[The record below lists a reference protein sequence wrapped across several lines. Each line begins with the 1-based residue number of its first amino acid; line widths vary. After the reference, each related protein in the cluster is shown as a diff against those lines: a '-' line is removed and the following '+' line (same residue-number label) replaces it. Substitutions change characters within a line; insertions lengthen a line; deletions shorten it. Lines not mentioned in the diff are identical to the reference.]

1 MAEVVLRPENPKSSS
16 LEDPHSDSVP
26 MEEAYEYSEPPRS
39 TIIPLT
45 SAPTL
50 KSLSGETLDA
60 SLIQSDYPRLTVQS
74 TYEYSDPPRDTII
87 NPEPISLSEPVT
99 NLKNPPIIESVQ
111 SNKTL
116 IIEDHTDLSFKE
128 RMKAK
133 KIPEQL
139 NIHSFI
145 LMLVGS
151 QNMFLMGSL
160 VFVKIA
166 IELNI
171 TSIQEFL
178 VLIWWAPYA
187 AIAVYAGVYLLL
199 WRFQR
204 RISISASSFFL
215 IQVGIGCESI
225 FLIYANMVI
234 GIELSYLF
242 CASFQLISCVYVAAL
257 TAQCMKS
264 SYTGIVGRLI
274 AMGPCLVCMALY
286 IAFAEGT
293 WNIIAYVFDN

>member
-16 LEDPHSDSVP
+16 LEDPASDSVP
-26 MEEAYEYSEPPRS
+26 LEERYEYSDPPRS

-45 SAPTL
+45 SAPSL
-50 KSLSGETLDA
+50 NSLSGETLDA
-60 SLIQSDYPRLTVQS
+60 NLIQSDYPRLTVQS
-74 TYEYSDPPRDTII
+74 KYEYSDPPRDTIA
-87 NPEPISLSEPVT
+87 NVDPVHVAEPV
-99 NLKNPPIIESVQ
+99 LHLQEAPIIELTK

-116 IIEDHTDLSFKE
+116 VIEDHTDLSFKE

-151 QNMFLMGSL
+151 QNMFLLGSL
-160 VFVKIA
+160 VFVKFV

-178 VLIWWAPYA
+178 LFIWWAPYA
-187 AIAVYAGVYLLL
+187 ALGVYIGVYLLL
-199 WRFQR
+199 WKFQR

-215 IQVGIGCESI
+215 IQVGIGCEAI
-225 FLIYANMVI
+225 FLIYANLII
-234 GIELSYLF
+234 GIDLGYLF
-242 CASFQLISCVYVAAL
+242 CASLQLISCVYVAAL

-264 SYTGIVGRLI
+264 SYTGLVGRLI

-293 WNIIAYVFDN
+293 WNIIAYVIDT